1 MFLNKN
7 IVTHNTH
14 QKLFKIRTYHYFFY
28 MVSIN
33 GFKFIDGSAE
43 GFSVENIEGYDK
55 NTLYFIRT
63 DADGENGYLY
73 INGKKYCNY

>member
-1 MFLNKN
+1 
-7 IVTHNTH
+7 
-14 QKLFKIRTYHYFFY
+14 

-43 GFSVENIEGYDK
+43 GFSVENIDGYDK